1 MQQRTVSV
9 IIPVYNEAQQIGTT
23 VKSVIENLETAE
35 CCYNIILV
43 DDGSRDNSWEVIRD
57 LSNNNHDIMALK
69 FSRNFGKE
77 SAICAGLERASGDCC
92 VVMDADMQHP
102 PSLLPEMI
110 RLWRDEGFEVVEA
123 KKTSRGKEHLIN
135 KFGAAMFYS
144 LLKKL
149 GGYDLKNASDFKL
162 LDAKVVNA
170 WRNMSEHNTFF
181 RAMSAWVGF
190 KRITIPFEVAP
201 RDIGRSR
208 WSFLKLSGLA
218 VNAITSYSSLPL
230 HIVTILGVLLLIGS
244 LGMAVQT
251 LIRKFTGQALT
262 GFTTVILLQLIIGSC
277 LMISL
282 GIIGTYIARIFD
294 EVKARPRYIV
304 SEETDF
310 KNNGAT
316 KNI

>member
-1 MQQRTVSV
+1 VSV
-9 IIPVYNEAQQIGTT
+9 IIPVYNEAKQIGST
-23 VKSVIENLETAE
+23 VRSVTENLKAAE
-35 CCYNIILV
+35 CSYKIILV
-43 DDGSRDNSWEVIRD
+43 DDGSRDSSWEQISL
-57 LSNNNHDIMALK
+57 LSNNDHDITAIK

-92 VVMDADMQHP
+92 IVMDADMQHP
-102 PSLLPEMI
+102 PSLIPGMI

-123 KKTSRGKEHLIN
+123 KKTSRGKESWIN
-135 KFGAAMFYS
+135 KFGAAIFYS
-144 LLKKL
+144 LLKRL

-162 LDAKVVNA
+162 LDAKVVTA
-170 WRNMSEHNTFF
+170 WRSMSEHNTFF

-190 KRITIPFEVAP
+190 RRITIPFEVAP
-201 RDIGRSR
+201 RDIGKSR

-244 LGMAVQT
+244 LIIAVQT
-251 LIRKFTGQALT
+251 LVKKFTGQALT

-294 EVKARPRYIV
+294 EVKSRPRYII
-304 SEETDF
+304 SEEIYF
-310 KNNGAT
+310 KNNNDT
-316 KNI
+316 ENI